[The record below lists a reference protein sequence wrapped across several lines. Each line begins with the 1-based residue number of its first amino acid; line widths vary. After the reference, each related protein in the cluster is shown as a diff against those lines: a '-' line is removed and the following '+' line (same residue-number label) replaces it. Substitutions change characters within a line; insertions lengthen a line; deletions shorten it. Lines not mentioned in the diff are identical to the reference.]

1 MAEED
6 ELEEFAFY
14 EEDILL
20 KQQLPYSLTVEKV
33 EGDLIY
39 THNQWG
45 NNSLYK
51 RLEDG
56 SYLLLDNEI

>member
-1 MAEED
+1 MAED
-6 ELEEFAFY
+6 DLEEFLYY
-14 EEDILL
+14 EEDIIE
-20 KQQLPYSLTVEKV
+20 KRQLPYSLTVEKV

-45 NNSLYK
+45 NNALYK

-56 SYLLLDNEI
+56 SYQLLENEN

>member
-6 ELEEFAFY
+6 KLEEFEFY

-20 KQQLPYSLTVEKV
+20 KRQLPYSLTVEKV

-56 SYLLLDNEI
+56 SYLLLDNET

>member
-6 ELEEFAFY
+6 ELEEFELY

-20 KQQLPYSLTVEKV
+20 KRQLPYSLTVEKV

>member
-1 MAEED
+1 MAED
-6 ELEEFAFY
+6 DLEVLAFY
-14 EEDILL
+14 EDDIHE
-20 KQQLPYSLTVEKV
+20 KRQLPYTLTVEKV

-56 SYLLLDNEI
+56 TYLLLDDES